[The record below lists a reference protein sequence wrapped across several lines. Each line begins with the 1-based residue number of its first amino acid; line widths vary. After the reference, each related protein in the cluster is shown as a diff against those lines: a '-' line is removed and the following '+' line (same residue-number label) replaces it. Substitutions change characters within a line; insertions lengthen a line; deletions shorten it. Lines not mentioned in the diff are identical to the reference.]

1 MHRRDPVHFSEI
13 RSRRSARRIRFALAI
28 GLGLCLAAA
37 SRAQAPSVA
46 SLLDAAEQAERRGQ
60 LIYPAEGS
68 AMSLYHEVLYYEP
81 DNEHAVEG
89 LTRLAE
95 HYLEQA
101 QTALDAGNLLKADT
115 LVSQARMIFPEYPAV
130 ASLARQ
136 IERVENAEHHR
147 QTLNWRQV
155 ADRSS
160 ALTPTLVRL
169 GDQAKRGD
177 CRVTI
182 NVSNDAEG
190 RWVYQQM
197 NRSTADGRLRAEV
210 KIASPA
216 AVDILCFR
224 DDAEDDS
231 EEVGTDRAP

>member
-1 MHRRDPVHFSEI
+1 MHRREPVHFSENP
-13 RSRRSARRIRFALAI
+13 SRWSARRITLALVI
-28 GLGLCLAAA
+28 GLCLAAA
-37 SRAQAPSVA
+37 GRAQAPSVG

-101 QTALDAGNLLKADT
+101 QAALDGGNLLKADT

-136 IERVENAEHHR
+136 IDRVENAERHR
-147 QTLNWRQV
+147 QTLDWRQV
-155 ADRSS
+155 ADHSS
-160 ALTPTLVRL
+160 ALTPTLLRL
-169 GDQAKRGD
+169 GDRAKSGD

-190 RWVYQQM
+190 RWIYQQM

-216 AVDILCFR
+216 AVDILCFKDDPK
-224 DDAEDDS
+224 DDAQDA
-231 EEVGTDRAP
+231 GTDSAP